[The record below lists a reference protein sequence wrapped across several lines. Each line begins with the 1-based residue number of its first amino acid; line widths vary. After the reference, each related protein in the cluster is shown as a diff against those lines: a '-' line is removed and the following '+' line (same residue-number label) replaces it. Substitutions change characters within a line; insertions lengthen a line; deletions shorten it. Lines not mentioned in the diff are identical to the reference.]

1 MSIAMTCTCL
11 TPVVLFLVS
20 RILKI
25 ISITVLDKRGLCCGN
40 AIKADLEE
48 RRL

>member
-1 MSIAMTCTCL
+1 MTCTCL
-11 TPVVLFLVS
+11 TPKVLFLVS

-25 ISITVLDKRGLCCGN
+25 ISITVLDKHGLCCSH
-40 AIKADLEE
+40 AIKAGLEE